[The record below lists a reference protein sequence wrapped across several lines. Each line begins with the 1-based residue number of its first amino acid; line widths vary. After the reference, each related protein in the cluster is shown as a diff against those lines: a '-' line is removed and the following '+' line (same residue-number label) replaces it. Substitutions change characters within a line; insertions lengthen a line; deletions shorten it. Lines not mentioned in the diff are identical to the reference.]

1 MANSPKKNDNRED
14 RIIALLNQLGERMI
28 RGESSRRDIEE
39 SISRF
44 DELFNTLEDRAANS
58 EKVFMAMQ
66 TRITRAAEMEKT
78 IRERQEKLEREQKA
92 QAEKLERASSLAV
105 KIEEALAQQARL
117 ARRRENMTQDRARML
132 HKLERIEEAV
142 VETREA
148 LNGSTLLLTDQRAPA
163 APQLPADPKAGRRE
177 PAGKSWWDRPVYH
190 KLAATAALFL
200 FLAAGGWAAS
210 ALYNKQAG
218 TDAALSQPS
227 AIASV
232 EEDEAPVPTD
242 VAEMATPVAMED
254 PATEAEQAAIDPTD
268 EEDMSARFDEDP
280 DALAAQLNQMEPGTA
295 DAAAETSGEVTTPE
309 VEIASTPAAP
319 AHTAAPV
326 VMADAGDVDAFIA
339 AQKDSRPLESR
350 IQRDASL
357 PPVVKEVEGKA
368 FEGVAEAQHDLAAI
382 YTAGHGG
389 VKIDYPRA
397 IAWFREAAVNGVANA
412 RYNLGVLYQQGMGVE
427 KNIAQ
432 AISWYKT
439 AAKLDHPEAQYNLGI
454 AYIEGTGTPYNP
466 GKAAMYFEQA
476 ANAGIV
482 EAAYNLGLILENG
495 LLSSPNPRE
504 ALMWYKKAADAGS
517 PEAKTAM
524 DHLAKAMNISQAD
537 IQELY
542 KTSKAAASSAPQAP
556 QKAPAGKSSAVKKAA
571 PVREAR
577 ADIPSPQ
584 EQRQTIPLSDA
595 TPSTPAA
602 DMAVVAQIQE
612 QLVRLGLYPG
622 PADGIMGPQT
632 EDAIRAYQKMNQ
644 LPHDGR
650 PTQALLVNLLSADL
664 AEPPSG
670 ESSFQ

>member
-117 ARRRENMTQDRARML
+117 ARRLEKMTQDRARML

-148 LNGSTLLLTDQRAPA
+148 LNSSTLLLTDQRAPA
-163 APQLPADPKAGRRE
+163 APQLPADLKVGARE
-177 PAGKSWWDRPVYH
+177 ASAKSWWDRPVYH
-190 KLAATAALFL
+190 KLAAAAALCL
-200 FLAAGGWAAS
+200 FLVAGGWAAS
-210 ALYNKQAG
+210 ALYNKQNA
-218 TDAALSQPS
+218 TSSLQQPA
-227 AIASV
+227 AIAAV
-232 EEDEAPVPTD
+232 EQEEMPAATDVTEMAVPVPATD
-242 VAEMATPVAMED
+242 E
-254 PATEAEQAAIDPTD
+254 PAPESEQAAIDPTD
-268 EEDMSARFDEDP
+268 EEDISARFDEDP
-280 DALAAQLNQMEPGTA
+280 DALAAQLNRMEPGTT
-295 DAAAETSGEVTTPE
+295 DAAAEAADINEKPATIEQTP
-309 VEIASTPAAP
+309 PPAP
-319 AHTAAPV
+319 APTITA
-326 VMADAGDVDAFIA
+326 DTNDVDAFIA
-339 AQKDSRPLESR
+339 AQKDGRPLESR
-350 IQRDASL
+350 IKRDTSL
-357 PPVVKEVEGKA
+357 PPVIKEVEVKA

-389 VKIDYPRA
+389 VKVDYPKA
-397 IAWFREAAVNGVANA
+397 VAWFREAGVNGVANA

-427 KNIAQ
+427 KNISQ
-432 AISWYKT
+432 AIGWYKA

-476 ANAGIV
+476 ADAGIV

-524 DHLAKAMNISQAD
+524 DHLAKSMNISQAD
-537 IQELY
+537 IEELY
-542 KTSKAAASSAPQAP
+542 KTSKAAASSTSQTPE
-556 QKAPAGKSSAVKKAA
+556 KAPAGKSSAVKKET

-577 ADIPSPQ
+577 AEIPAPQ

-595 TPSTPAA
+595 APSAPAA
-602 DMAVVAQIQE
+602 DMVVVAQIQE

-632 EDAIRAYQKMNQ
+632 EDAIRAYQKMNS
-644 LPHDGR
+644 LPRDGR